1 MAVSVLNGPSLA
13 WWAVRAADSRSRRGK
28 THHQRSQCGKPHA
41 NDHNPGHWTQCVF
54 LALATLFI
62 FLTATTGTGIV
73 TSYFATAH
81 RVTSSIR
88 LPALHSQPQ
97 TSPREERNP
106 PEPHHRSKTVP
117 KKSQYTSRRW
127 SHLPTT
133 TTRRQPWLTTRS
145 ASAPLGFLPSSI
157 AGSSTLSNLGASSNF
172 HDQSLSCNFDRVF
185 Q

>member
-1 MAVSVLNGPSLA
+1 MLNGPSLA

-41 NDHNPGHWTQCVF
+41 NDHNPGHWTQRVF
-54 LALATLFI
+54 LALATLFV

-73 TSYFATAH
+73 TSYFAAAH
-81 RVTSSIR
+81 RVTSSDY
-88 LPALHSQPQ
+88 LALQFQPQ
-97 TSPREERNP
+97 TSSREERDQ

-145 ASAPLGFLPSSI
+145 ASALLGFSPSSV
-157 AGSSTLSNLGASSNF
+157 AKSSTLSSLGESSNF
-172 HDQSLSCNFDRVF
+172 HDQNPSSYFDRVS